1 MSKIHFSGHQFHLD
15 RDYRIFKYYDTDK
28 DKIYR
33 HSHDFYELYMLVSG
47 HVKYFIAGS
56 SFYLAPGDFL
66 FINQYQEHFP
76 EVLDFSVPYERMAI
90 HVLPETL
97 KALSTENVDLTAIF
111 SRNEFKVY
119 HYPPAI
125 HGKIQ
130 VYVDQLYE
138 LYNTKDVFGADI
150 RGRGLL
156 ALLFVLLNQYMDAP
170 SVYSFDRHNKD
181 IQLLQITENYI
192 RRHIQDKITV
202 ETLGKYL
209 FMNQYYF
216 MHQFKEIAGMTVYQ
230 FVQKTRMNVLR
241 ELVEEGCPLTAAAQQ
256 AGFRDY
262 SNFFRYFKKTYG
274 MNPNDY
280 FKHPGF
286 TSSPES
292 STSQNT
298 SGLPQKAPAPYPEE
312 SG

>member
-1 MSKIHFSGHQFHLD
+1 M
-15 RDYRIFKYYDTDK
+15 
-28 DKIYR
+28 
-33 HSHDFYELYMLVSG
+33 
-47 HVKYFIAGS
+47 
-56 SFYLAPGDFL
+56 
-66 FINQYQEHFP
+66 
-76 EVLDFSVPYERMAI
+76 
-90 HVLPETL
+90 
-97 KALSTENVDLTAIF
+97 
-111 SRNEFKVY
+111 Y

-216 MHQFKEIAGMTVYQ
+216 MHQF
-230 FVQKTRMNVLR
+230 R

-292 STSQNT
+292 ATSQNT

>member
-111 SRNEFKVY
+111 PEMSLRCIIIPLRF
-119 HYPPAI
+119 
-125 HGKIQ
+125 
-130 VYVDQLYE
+130 
-138 LYNTKDVFGADI
+138 
-150 RGRGLL
+150 
-156 ALLFVLLNQYMDAP
+156 M
-170 SVYSFDRHNKD
+170 
-181 IQLLQITENYI
+181 
-192 RRHIQDKITV
+192 
-202 ETLGKYL
+202 GKY
-209 FMNQYYF
+209 
-216 MHQFKEIAGMTVYQ
+216 
-230 FVQKTRMNVLR
+230 
-241 ELVEEGCPLTAAAQQ
+241 
-256 AGFRDY
+256 
-262 SNFFRYFKKTYG
+262 RY
-274 MNPNDY
+274 M
-280 FKHPGF
+280 
-286 TSSPES
+286 
-292 STSQNT
+292 
-298 SGLPQKAPAPYPEE
+298 
-312 SG
+312 